1 MTAPAAA
8 PYPAPR
14 HAAICGLGAVG
25 TLLAAR
31 ILPRLARGESLCA
44 ILDAPRLPRYR
55 ARPPTF
61 NGRPLDI
68 PLATPADAAARPPVD
83 LLFVAVKNP
92 DLPAVPALVRPFLA
106 ENARIVPL
114 LNGIDAPPFLAL
126 AFSKTAV
133 FHSLIFCDSS
143 MRTGRDVTQNGALG
157 IRLGRPATRGA
168 GVSPAKP
175 PPDALAVA
183 NWLNAHDVPA
193 TVPENILAA
202 LWRKFLLNVALNQTE
217 ALFRLPHGPLRD
229 SPEAY
234 AFLLR
239 LLDEALA
246 VARAENIPGADTLR
260 DPVLR
265 DIAALAPDGK
275 SSMLQDIEAGRP
287 TEVAAF
293 AGAILRLARKH
304 TLPAPASETVLAR
317 LAPR

>member
-1 MTAPAAA
+1 MTAPATA
-8 PYPAPR
+8 PYPAPH

-31 ILPRLARGESLCA
+31 ILPRLAGGESLCA

-61 NGRPLDI
+61 NGQPLDI

-114 LNGIDAPPFLAL
+114 LNGIDAAPFLAL

-143 MRTGRDVTQNGALG
+143 MRTGRDVTQNGALE
-157 IRLGRPATRGA
+157 IRLGRPATGGA
-168 GVSPAKP
+168 GVSPAEP

-183 NWLNAHDVPA
+183 RWLNTHDVPA

-265 DIAALAPDGK
+265 DVAALAPDGK
-275 SSMLQDIEAGRP
+275 SSMLQDVEAGRP

-304 TLPAPASETVLAR
+304 NLPAPASETVLAR

>member
-1 MTAPAAA
+1 MTDPSAA
-8 PYPAPR
+8 PFPAPR

-31 ILPRLARGESLCA
+31 ILPRLAGGETLCA

-92 DLPAVPALVRPFLA
+92 DLPSVPALVRPFLS
-106 ENARIVPL
+106 ENARILPL
-114 LNGIDAPPFLAL
+114 LNGIDAAPFLSL

-133 FHSLIFCDSS
+133 FHSLVFCDSS
-143 MRTGRDVTQNGALG
+143 MRSGRDVTQNGTLE
-157 IRLGRPATRGA
+157 IRLGHPSTGGA
-168 GVSPAKP
+168 GVSPAEP

-183 NWLNAHDVPA
+183 RWLEVHGIPA
-193 TVPENILAA
+193 TVPDDIVAA

-246 VARAENIPGADTLR
+246 VARAENVPGADALR
-260 DPVLR
+260 PLVLR
-265 DIAALAPDGK
+265 DIAALDPSGK

-293 AGAILRLARKH
+293 AGTILRLARKH
-304 TLPAPASETVLAR
+304 RLPAPAAETVLAR
-317 LAPR
+317 LS